1 MHRTPVVLLSLL
13 LSFAVKAET
22 RTWSFVQ
29 SVGGLSI
36 AEPVRV
42 TAGWS
47 LPINA
52 NVSGH
57 ESVTQAPT
65 TLNSAL
71 VCESTSAVV
80 EEGSIYI
87 AISTGLA
94 RGQHK
99 VMCPPALLGHIA
111 AGAYRV
117 FYRGPGH
124 QPVLVGKIQISP

>member
-1 MHRTPVVLLSLL
+1 MHRTRIVLLSLL
-13 LSFAVKAET
+13 LSFAVNAET

-36 AEPVRV
+36 GAPVRV
-42 TAGWS
+42 KAGWS

-52 NVSGH
+52 NVSGL

-87 AISTGLA
+87 AISTSLA
-94 RGQHK
+94 QGKYK
-99 VMCPPALLGHIA
+99 VMCPPAQLGQIA
-111 AGAYRV
+111 SGAYRV

-124 QPVLVGKIQISP
+124 QPVLVGKIQIAP